1 MSPVKIAERDA
12 DIRRCFAVMRQLRP
26 HLHDEADFLVRA
38 RRQMGHERW
47 QLIYVEDDSGVV
59 AAVSGFRIL
68 ECLSSGKTLY
78 VDDLVTAEDQRGK
91 RYGETLMA
99 WMEQRARDEGC
110 ETFSLDSG
118 TQRTGAHKFYFRLG
132 LPITSFHF
140 AKKL

>member
-1 MSPVKIAERDA
+1 VSLVKIAERDA

-38 RRQMGHERW
+38 RRQMGHDKW
-47 QLIYVEDDSGVV
+47 QLIYVEDEGGAV
-59 AAVSGFRIL
+59 AAVSGFRVL

-78 VDDLVTAEDQRGK
+78 VDDLVTAEDRRG
-91 RYGETLMA
+91 RRFGEALMA
-99 WMEQRARDEGC
+99 WMEQAARDQGC
-110 ETFSLDSG
+110 ETLSLDSG

>member
-38 RRQMGHERW
+38 RRQMGHDRW
-47 QLIYVEDDSGVV
+47 QLIYVEDESGAV